1 MLLLWAQIRFLVHKN
16 APTRARRGRTQRGPV
31 APAAPAKP
39 CASALT
45 TTSVNECF
53 LSPQMSQRKLL
64 EATEAR
70 VNA

>member
-1 MLLLWAQIRFLVHKN
+1 MLLLLGPDPIFGSRKYAN
-16 APTRARRGRTQRGPV
+16 AGPSRSRNSEGQST
-31 APAAPAKP
+31 APAKP

-45 TTSVNECF
+45 TTSVNDCF